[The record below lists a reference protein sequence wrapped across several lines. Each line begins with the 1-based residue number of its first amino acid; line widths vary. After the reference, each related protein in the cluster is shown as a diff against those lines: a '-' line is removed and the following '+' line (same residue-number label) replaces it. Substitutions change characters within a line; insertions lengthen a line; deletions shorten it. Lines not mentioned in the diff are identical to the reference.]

1 MRQDDDFQH
10 CVNEM
15 REGSKSFYAASRL
28 LPAAVREPATILYA
42 FCRLADDLV
51 DDGIEDEPV
60 RVLTERMDRM
70 AAGTP
75 IDHPVDRSLAQVVAE
90 HELPVEVFHLLFDG
104 FEWDRTERRYR
115 TVSDTVAYS
124 VRVASTV
131 GVMMTWIMGVRSPR
145 TLERAADLGIAMQL
159 TNIARDVGEDARRSR
174 VYLPDEWLDAEG
186 IARDEVLQLT
196 ASDPRVEAVVRRLL
210 AHADVYYTRA
220 NAGIPDLP
228 RNARVAIRAAS
239 LIYQDIGRVIA
250 ANGYDSITRRAWT
263 GTLRKAWLAL
273 RSLGAWWWRKRD
285 VSFPST
291 PEVTPLVSPFQLPR
305 VSS

>member
-1 MRQDDDFQH
+1 
-10 CVNEM
+10 M

-28 LPAAVREPATILYA
+28 LPVAVREPATILYA

-51 DDGIEDEPV
+51 DDGVESEPV
-60 RVLTERMDRM
+60 RVLTERMDLM

-131 GVMMTWIMGVRSPR
+131 GVIMTWIMGVRNPQ

-159 TNIARDVGEDARRSR
+159 TNIARDVGEDARRAR
-174 VYLPDEWLDAEG
+174 VYLPDAWLEAEG
-186 IARDEVLQLT
+186 IDRAEVLGLQ

-210 AHADVYYTRA
+210 AHADTYYDRA
-220 NAGIPDLP
+220 NLGIPDLP

-250 ANGYDSITRRAWT
+250 RNGYDSVTRRAWT
-263 GTLRKAWLAL
+263 GKLRKAWLAL
-273 RSLGAWWWRKRD
+273 RALGAWAWRRGGA
-285 VSFPST
+285 SCPST
-291 PEVTPLVSPFQLPR
+291 PEVSPLVEPFRIGR

>member
-1 MRQDDDFQH
+1 
-10 CVNEM
+10 M

-28 LPAAVREPATILYA
+28 LPVAVREPATILYA

-51 DDGIEDEPV
+51 DDGIEAEPV
-60 RVLTERMDRM
+60 RVLTERMDLM

-75 IDHPVDRSLAQVVAE
+75 MDHPVDRSLAQVVAE

-131 GVMMTWIMGVRSPR
+131 GVMMTWIMGVRNAQ

-159 TNIARDVGEDARRSR
+159 TNIARDVGEDARRAR
-174 VYLPDEWLDAEG
+174 VYLPDAWLEAEG
-186 IARDEVLQLT
+186 IDRAEVLGLQ

-210 AHADVYYTRA
+210 AHADTYYYRA
-220 NAGIPDLP
+220 NLGIPDLP

-250 ANGYDSITRRAWT
+250 RNGYDSVTRRAWT
-263 GTLRKAWLAL
+263 GKLRKAWLAL
-273 RSLGAWWWRKRD
+273 RALGAWAWRRRD
-285 VSFPST
+285 ASCPST
-291 PEVTPLVSPFQLPR
+291 PEVSPLVEPFRIGR